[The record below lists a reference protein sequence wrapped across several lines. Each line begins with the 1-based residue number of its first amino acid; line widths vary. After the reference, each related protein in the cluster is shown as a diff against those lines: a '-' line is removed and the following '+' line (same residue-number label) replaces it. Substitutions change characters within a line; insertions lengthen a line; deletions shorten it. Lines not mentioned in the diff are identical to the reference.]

1 MRKSVRRLA
10 AVIGVALTPL
20 ATVALANPA
29 VSSAQPLD
37 CGNGWWDPVANVCRP
52 PAVQPL
58 LCENGWWWD
67 PVANVCRPPAV
78 PPPPMCDN
86 GWWWEPVANVCRP
99 PLIPPPA

>member
-37 CGNGWWDPVANVCRP
+37 CGNGWWWEIYPAGIAIARCSEVLDACNEVSERVALHQHLARV
-52 PAVQPL
+52 
-58 LCENGWWWD
+58 
-67 PVANVCRPPAV
+67 V
-78 PPPPMCDN
+78 P
-86 GWWWEPVANVCRP
+86 WLA
-99 PLIPPPA
+99 

>member
-1 MRKSVRRLA
+1 MSMIGRSAAVQGLRRPIGGENRDMRKSVRRLA

-67 PVANVCRPPAV
+67 LVANVCRPPAV
-78 PPPPMCDN
+78 P
-86 GWWWEPVANVCRP
+86 
-99 PLIPPPA
+99 

>member
-37 CGNGWWDPVANVCRP
+37 CGNGWWDPVANVC
-52 PAVQPL
+52 Q
-58 LCENGWWWD
+58 
-67 PVANVCRPPAV
+67 PPAV

-99 PLIPPPA
+99 PMIPPPA